1 MQIQDFVNK
10 GYTAP
15 DSLGRRFRPPG
26 DELIPRPKP
35 NEAVVFC
42 DFFVAG
48 LQFPLEKFVSDV
60 LEIFVVQF
68 PPVARLSVFSMA
80 MKMTGC
86 DLLADTF
93 ARFYKIQQLR
103 NKIHDLETN
112 EEVYSDFGA
121 YVVVPKNIEGEGSL
135 VSTYRN
141 KWAQMD

>member
-1 MQIQDFVNK
+1 VVDRNESETTEQVSIIESVNDSPVPDPVGNSFVLWWSLVTHMQIQDFVNM

-60 LEIFVVQF
+60 LEIFVVQLHQLT
-68 PPVARLSVFSMA
+68 PNAVARLSF
-80 MKMTGC
+80 
-86 DLLADTF
+86 F
-93 ARFYKIQQLR
+93 AIW
-103 NKIHDLETN
+103 
-112 EEVYSDFGA
+112 
-121 YVVVPKNIEGEGSL
+121 P
-135 VSTYRN
+135 
-141 KWAQMD
+141 